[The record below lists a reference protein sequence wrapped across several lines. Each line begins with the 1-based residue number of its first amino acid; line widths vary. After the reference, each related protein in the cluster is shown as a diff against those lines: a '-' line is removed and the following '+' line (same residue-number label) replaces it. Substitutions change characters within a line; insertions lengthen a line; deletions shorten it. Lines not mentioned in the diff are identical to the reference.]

1 MKRRTLLKAAPAAGF
16 IAATP
21 LALRAQST
29 VDSTSNWRTFEVAT
43 RLEITEP
50 TGQVEA
56 WVPLPLMQKTPW
68 FETLSND
75 IGGNAEQAKVAV
87 DPSTVPAW
95 FTRASR
101 RASRSQWSR

>member
-68 FETLSND
+68 FETLRTISAATPNRRRSLSTL
-75 IGGNAEQAKVAV
+75 
-87 DPSTVPAW
+87 STVPAW

-101 RASRSQWSR
+101 RASRSQWSK